1 LSLLTLAKNNYCFWL
16 IIYKLNIYMS
26 EKLRNHIKNFTVKQ
40 LKKEILLVK
49 REFNVSA
56 LKRDQVEAVILSYP
70 YHFKHLLNK
79 RGDMKPK
86 GVPLITTWKKPKN
99 MKMESMN
106 FTLPTTPKKKKPT
119 GTPQKA
125 VAAQLF
131 SPEEIQKFFENLEQ
145 QQKLKKSPPIK
156 KQIRKNIQHR

>member
-1 LSLLTLAKNNYCFWL
+1 
-16 IIYKLNIYMS
+16 MS
-26 EKLRNHIKNFTVKQ
+26 DVEKLRNHIKNFTVKQ

-56 LKRDQVEAVILSYP
+56 LKRDQVKAVILSYP

-99 MKMESMN
+99 MKIESMN
-106 FTLPTTPKKKKPT
+106 FTLPTTPKKKKP
-119 GTPQKA
+119 
-125 VAAQLF
+125 
-131 SPEEIQKFFENLEQ
+131 
-145 QQKLKKSPPIK
+145 IK
-156 KQIRKNIQHR
+156 KNRFRGYTSKICCSTIIFSRRDTKIF